1 MKFFEKLLIANRG
14 EIAIRVMRAC
24 RELDIDTVA
33 IYSDADKNALHVKY
47 ADEAFHVGEAHPS
60 KSYLNMERI
69 IDIAKKCGA
78 EAVHPGYGFLAEN
91 YRFAKLCQ
99 DEGVTFVGPRWKSIK
114 AMGSKIGSKQMMKE
128 AGVPVLPGTDGGISD
143 IEEAKKIAAAIGYPV
158 IVKASAGGG
167 GIGMQI
173 VHDEKSLEEAISG
186 SQRIAKS
193 AFGDA
198 TVFIE
203 KYLVKPRHIEFQ
215 VLVDEHKNAVHLYD
229 RECSIQRRHQKL
241 IEEAPSPIMTA
252 ELRERMSASAL
263 KVAEASD
270 YTNAG
275 SVEFLYSQGN
285 YYFMEMNTR
294 LQVEHTITEF
304 ITGIDLVKQQIA
316 IAAGESLPFE
326 QKDLSIRGHA
336 IECRI
341 NAEDPLN
348 NFAADPGKIIR
359 YRSPGGPGIR
369 VDSGIHMGYTIPPNY
384 DSMIAKLCAWDST
397 RLDAIRRMRRAI
409 SEYIVLG
416 IKTTL
421 PLHYAIMNNQQF
433 IEGNTHTHFLQEE
446 HIMKT
451 LERYKRDEETRM
463 QTLAGSFD
471 QGKKVAAI
479 TAAVNMYIQQKKS

>member
-1 MKFFEKLLIANRG
+1 MKFFEKILIANRG

-24 RELDIDTVA
+24 REMDIETVG
-33 IYSDADKNALHVKY
+33 IYSMADVNALHVKY
-47 ADEAFHVGEAHPS
+47 ADEAFCVGEAHPS
-60 KSYLNMERI
+60 KSYLNIERI
-69 IDIAKKCGA
+69 IDIAKKSGA
-78 EAVHPGYGFLAEN
+78 EAIHPGYGFLAEN
-91 YRFAKLCQ
+91 YRFAKVCQ
-99 DEGVTFVGPRWKSIK
+99 DEGIIFIGPRSKTIQ
-114 AMGSKIGSKQMMKE
+114 AMGSKIGSKKMMKS
-128 AGVPVLPGTDGGISD
+128 AGVPVLPGTDDGISD
-143 IEEAKKIAAAIGYPV
+143 IEVAKKIAIGIGYPV

-173 VHDEKSLEEAISG
+173 VDDEKTLEAAITASM
-186 SQRIAKS
+186 RIAKS

-215 VLVDEHKNAVHLYD
+215 VLADEHGHAVHLYD

-241 IEEAPSPIMTA
+241 VEEAPSPIMTD

-263 KVAEASD
+263 KVAKVSD

-275 SVEFLYSQGN
+275 SVEFLYSSGN

-304 ITGIDLVKQQIA
+304 VTGIDLVRQQIA
-316 IAAGESLPFE
+316 IAAGETLPFE
-326 QKDLSIRGHA
+326 QSDISIRGHA

-397 RLDAIRRMRRAI
+397 RPEAIKRMRRAI
-409 SEYIVLG
+409 SEYIILG

-421 PLHYAIMNNQQF
+421 PLHYAIMNNQQY
-433 IEGNTHTHFLQEE
+433 IDGNTHTHFLQEE
-446 HIMKT
+446 HILKS
-451 LERYKRDEETRM
+451 LDRYKRDEEARM

-479 TAAVNMYIQQKKS
+479 TAAVNHYIQQK